1 MLRRNLNLY
10 DLGKHRLAA
19 VRAARSEGV
28 VARQRRPRA
37 VASSKTLSQ
46 KVRRGLQQ
54 YRLLT
59 DTAGRDVE
67 GSKQPI
73 VNSHL
78 TPSLCKRRPLIGAVR
93 RLELEVAQGKALVLE
108 VPIDMSGFATNHNG
122 KPKLDEHLNLVRDYQ
137 VDLHNK
143 LVNSEE
149 NRAHMSTYINFEEDA
164 LGDDGILGEQD
175 IDYFIEKQKKKR
187 HALYDGQVQ

>member
-19 VRAARSEGV
+19 VRAARLKGV

-78 TPSLCKRRPLIGAVR
+78 TPSLCKRRQLIGAVR
-93 RLELEVAQGKALVLE
+93 RLELEVAQGKALALE

-137 VDLHNK
+137 VDLHNKK

-175 IDYFIEKQKKKR
+175 IDYFIEKKKKR
-187 HALYDGQVQ
+187 HALYEGQVQ